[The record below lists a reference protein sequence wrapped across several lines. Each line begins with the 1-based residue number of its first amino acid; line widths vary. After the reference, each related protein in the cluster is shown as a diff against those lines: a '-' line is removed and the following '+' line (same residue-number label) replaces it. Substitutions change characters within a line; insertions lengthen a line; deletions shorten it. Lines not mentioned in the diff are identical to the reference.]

1 MERLQR
7 LFAPLLVALI
17 ALLMVPGIAAAQP
30 GSPWRQR
37 ATSYFTILYTADS
50 EMEAGRYAAW
60 VDEIYLELA
69 AAFGFRTAPPLNL
82 RLYPTSEDYYQVNP
96 AARNVPG
103 VIAHADFQRRE
114 LVVIVE
120 RTFQQTEVEVRNNVR
135 HELTHIIA
143 AELSE
148 NRLNTGFQEGL
159 AQYMEH
165 ASGELERRVAMLR
178 VARDQGRLLPWTA
191 FDYREQ
197 IYGAPEVAYP
207 QTLSVV
213 AFLVDRNGFAQFREF
228 LRASA
233 RSSGYR
239 SALERVYGRT
249 PTELEAEWRDWLPG
263 YLDGGYRRN
272 AVERYDLALVRDLV
286 TRGNY
291 AAAVEELQQTLEWL
305 RRQADT
311 QPPDVL
317 DEAEALLARAQAG
330 MRAEELAERARVSL
344 EAADYER
351 ALALI
356 DAARTAYGKLND
368 TRQAEVLAMYE
379 QRAMRGLRA
388 SAQLAAAGELARTLR
403 YPEARAAADGAA
415 AEFAALGDTARQ
427 HNALSLR
434 ATLDQRQR
442 LAGLILVLVGA
453 LGVALSLAARLLKPP
468 SEVW

>member
-1 MERLQR
+1 MERFRR
-7 LFAPLLVALI
+7 LLVPLLAALI
-17 ALLMVPGIAAAQP
+17 AILLVPGQAAAQP
-30 GSPWRQR
+30 GLPWRER
-37 ATSYFTILYTADS
+37 ATAHFTILYAPGS
-50 EMEAGRYAAW
+50 EIEAERYAGW
-60 VDEIYLELA
+60 VDEIYAELA
-69 AAFGFRTAPPLNL
+69 AAFGFRTAAPLTL

-103 VIAHADFQRRE
+103 VIAHADFRRRE

-120 RTFQQTEVEVRNNVR
+120 RTTRQTEVEVRNNVR

-143 AELSE
+143 ADLSE

-178 VARDQGRLLPWTA
+178 VVRDQGRLLPWSA
-191 FDYREQ
+191 FDHRDQ

-213 AFLVDRNGFAQFREF
+213 AFLVERNGFAQFREF
-228 LRASA
+228 LRVSA

-239 SALERVYGRT
+239 SALERIYART
-249 PTELEAEWRDWLPG
+249 PTELEAEWLDWLPG
-263 YLDGGYRRN
+263 YLNGGYRRN

-286 TRGNY
+286 TQGNY

-330 MRAEELAERARVSL
+330 MRAEELAERARVAL

-351 ALALI
+351 SLVLI
-356 DAARTAYGKLND
+356 EAARTAYGKLND
-368 TRQAEVLAMYE
+368 TRQAEVLAIYE
-379 QRAMRGLRA
+379 QRATRGLQA
-388 SAQLAAAGELARTLR
+388 SAQLAAASRLAQGLR
-403 YPEARAAADGAA
+403 YPEARAAADSAA
-415 AEFAALGDTARQ
+415 AEFAALGDTVR
-427 HNALSLR
+427 HGNALSLR

-442 LAGLILVLVGA
+442 LVGLVLVLVGA